1 MTVVREK
8 TVTWVRL
15 ATTQAGRIG
24 LAASENGLVL
34 SSLPGS
40 APEDGAAADRAGG
53 MGGRKPTRFV
63 SRPRKAP
70 PGVARILD
78 RAEKALVAYYS
89 HWPDWPGEE
98 IAALWEDLAGLPV
111 DLEGIT
117 SFSRKV
123 LLYLRKVP
131 PSMVISYGALAA
143 RAGSPRAAR
152 AVGAILARN
161 PLPIIL
167 PCHRVIAADGTLGGF
182 SGGRREEA
190 LRLKDSLLRYEGWN
204 LERERDS

>member
-1 MTVVREK
+1 MGRNK

-15 ATTQAGRIG
+15 ATTRAGRIG

-34 SSLPGS
+34 SSLPGGH
-40 APEDGAAADRAGG
+40 PESGDRQE
-53 MGGRKPTRFV
+53 RTNRFV
-63 SRPRKAP
+63 PHPTKP
-70 PGVARILD
+70 PEKVARVLD
-78 RAEKALVAYYS
+78 DAERALSAYYS
-89 HWPDWPGEE
+89 QWPHWPGEE
-98 IAALWEDLAGLPV
+98 IGLLWDDLTGLPV
-111 DLEGIT
+111 DLEGLT

-123 LLYLRKVP
+123 LLLLRQVP

-182 SGGRREEA
+182 SGGRRDAA
-190 LRLKDSLLRYEGWN
+190 LRLKDSLLRYEGWT
-204 LERERDS
+204 LGRDGELAANPGY